1 MEILSCAT
9 CGQLAFRGHEHM
21 KPTTVPG
28 THWVDAFMASRDC
41 GWSHGWEVL
50 GIVEPGVLVHLAL
63 STVLRHG
70 SIEAWRRDGI
80 HVVQAS
86 LGYGNRVHTRH
97 RVGWPLRVLD
107 GHDITPEGLTLARHL
122 AKHSASQIN
131 RTDVAYV
138 WRQAAGLLGVT
149 LP

>member
-1 MEILSCAT
+1 M
-9 CGQLAFRGHEHM
+9 Q
-21 KPTTVPG
+21 PVNVPG
-28 THWVDAFMASRDC
+28 THWTDALMASRDC

-50 GIVEPGVLVHLAL
+50 GMVDPGVLVHLAM

-70 SIEAWRRDGI
+70 DIEQWRRDGI
-80 HVVQAS
+80 HRIQAS
-86 LGYGNRVHTRH
+86 LGYGTRVHTAR
-97 RVGWPLRVLD
+97 RTGWPLRIID
-107 GHDITPEGLTLARHL
+107 GHDVTPEGLVTARHV
-122 AKHSASQIN
+122 ARHIASGIG